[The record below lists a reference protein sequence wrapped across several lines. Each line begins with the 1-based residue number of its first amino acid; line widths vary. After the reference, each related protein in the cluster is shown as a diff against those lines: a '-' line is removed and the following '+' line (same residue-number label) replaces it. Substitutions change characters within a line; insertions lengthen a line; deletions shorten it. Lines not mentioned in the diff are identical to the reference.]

1 MWPKL
6 IMCARTPVRVVIE
19 SAEPNGYGE
28 RTVMLDEK
36 FRCNFQD
43 RSGIKIADKKQ
54 EVQTTS
60 SILISGD
67 IAPGIDRIGFGY
79 VVIHG
84 IKRNIVSGAKWRN
97 PDGTVNYCRLDV
109 D

>member
-19 SAEPNGYGE
+19 SAEPNSYGE
-28 RTVMLDEK
+28 RTALLDAE
-36 FRCNFQD
+36 FRCNYQD
-43 RSGIKIADKKQ
+43 SSGAKITAKKQ
-54 EVQTTS
+54 EIPAS
-60 SILISGD
+60 ACILISGD
-67 IAPGIDRIGFGY
+67 IAPGIERIGCGY

-84 IKRNIVSGAKWRN
+84 IKRDIVAGAKWRN

-109 D
+109 E